1 MAWLLLACL
10 LAPASLPARD
20 AFVML
25 SGGVSPWANN
35 YSQYLQ
41 ARAVVT
47 WLEQN
52 YPRDSVWAFFGAGNV
67 EGREPIFCDVRRL
80 ELRGSRGEETW
91 LPGFIS
97 RNRPA
102 QRDLFLQALRDEILP
117 AVADGGTLYLF
128 VGDHGSQSRGTNSES
143 IIDMWTILSDPG
155 SDRGWRSTRDAA
167 LKVSDLREA
176 ITRGIGKGRVV
187 FCMTQCH
194 SGGFHHLAVPRV
206 QAANPKWFTTPPAW
220 LSNVPPA
227 IEYAPAAG
235 FTATDERSLAAGCQ
249 PDPDYLKWI
258 GYERY
263 VPEKLFGWDLFELK
277 PTVKGLSS
285 FAEAHEA
292 ATLIDQTIDK
302 PFSTSELY
310 LERWAGLIEARL
322 LRETNNLT
330 PRVKRALAA
339 YQRTVDGAIPREVDL
354 PFRQRQ
360 AQFRHFTERMG
371 EQNPSARKL
380 LLTGTRKEL
389 ETAIGMNRRPGG
401 TTTRTNSTQSA
412 TNRTP
417 SRLTGTQTNTTRAAT
432 NAVSSSKTNAPTD
445 TQKQWKVIR
454 PVWAEAVEKGD
465 AQKVVGRAVE
475 FERFLLSQ
483 EAKGMDNF
491 SSTSRARVAE
501 EAFYRSGY
509 TKPRELDQQVA
520 RAVLDWA
527 GTRRSNITAWAKGST
542 NDAVREAAEKLL
554 ARSTSTNAP
563 TTNRVANLST
573 NRPPAAPGRITQR
586 IAAERVLFYRRT
598 LAAWEFL
605 LAVNERPALARVREL
620 THLERTP
627 LPRPRKK

>member
-1 MAWLLLACL
+1 MS
-10 LAPASLPARD
+10 AP
-20 AFVML
+20 
-25 SGGVSPWANN
+25 
-35 YSQYLQ
+35 
-41 ARAVVT
+41 
-47 WLEQN
+47 
-52 YPRDSVWAFFGAGNV
+52 
-67 EGREPIFCDVRRL
+67 
-80 ELRGSRGEETW
+80 
-91 LPGFIS
+91 
-97 RNRPA
+97 
-102 QRDLFLQALRDEILP
+102 
-117 AVADGGTLYLF
+117 
-128 VGDHGSQSRGTNSES
+128 
-143 IIDMWTILSDPG
+143 
-155 SDRGWRSTRDAA
+155 
-167 LKVSDLREA
+167 
-176 ITRGIGKGRVV
+176 
-187 FCMTQCH
+187 
-194 SGGFHHLAVPRV
+194 
-206 QAANPKWFTTPPAW
+206 
-220 LSNVPPA
+220 
-227 IEYAPAAG
+227 
-235 FTATDERSLAAGCQ
+235 LAAGCQ

-277 PTVKGLSS
+277 PTGKGLSS

-310 LERWAGLIEARL
+310 PGALGRPDRSASPARDQQ
-322 LRETNNLT
+322 RDAT
-330 PRVKRALAA
+330 RQARARRLPAH
-339 YQRTVDGAIPREVDL
+339 RGRSDPREVDL
-354 PFRQRQ
+354 GFRQRQ

-380 LLTGTRKEL
+380 LLTGTRQEL

-401 TTTRTNSTQSA
+401 ATTRTNSTQSA

-417 SRLTGTQTNTTRAAT
+417 SRVTSTQTNTTRAAT

-454 PVWAEAVEKGD
+454 PVWADAVEKGD

-554 ARSTSTNAP
+554 ARSTSTMPPRP
-563 TTNRVANLST
+563 TAWRTST
-573 NRPPAAPGRITQR
+573 ARPAPGRAGAHHPQR

-620 THLERTP
+620 THLKRAPCPGHERNRQFVTP
-627 LPRPRKK
+627 AWPTASGSQTLPLGAP